1 MKKFGFAMMLGIL
14 GLALVG
20 GGVFAAEVPLEGY
33 ALHSAPGGTMIAT
46 EDLLG
51 SPVLLIFFTP
61 NCPACEKEL
70 KSLDSQWRGFEEK
83 WGVKVLPVAPGVLKD
98 QASRLAEFVRQRW
111 GVATLQVYVDGEP
124 QMMEAHNVEYVPTLV
139 LYDKEGKQVWKETGA
154 VPVASLEKIFE
165 EKLR

>member
-111 GVATLQVYVDGEP
+111 GV
-124 QMMEAHNVEYVPTLV
+124 
-139 LYDKEGKQVWKETGA
+139 
-154 VPVASLEKIFE
+154 
-165 EKLR
+165 